1 MLYQFKQRKLQV
13 AVVVDEYGG
22 TSGIISLEDILEEI
36 VGDIRDEYDKDEIP
50 ELIKKDDTTY
60 ILNGNYSIRQF
71 NEIFSTSISVDDY
84 DNLAEFL
91 LASFNQVPAIGE
103 KLSSEEE
110 LNLLFWMQTKKAL
123 NRFRCR

>member
-1 MLYQFKQRKLQV
+1 
-13 AVVVDEYGG
+13 VDEYGG